1 MLTSK
6 WGDMTGDKNQ
16 SLNTKGSSSSTAGKA
31 LRIVQYSS
39 NLEKEI
45 LICFYSPTINSKTPK
60 SKINK

>member
-1 MLTSK
+1 MLASK

-31 LRIVQYSS
+31 LTILQYSS

-45 LICFYSPTINSKTPK
+45 LIFFYSPTINIKTLK